1 FYVFALQS
9 ASDIWQDSFKCL
21 LAYDLGDWPAND
33 LLRSKAKHSSIS
45 VAHEQIS
52 KFCTATGEQKR
63 SVVYDCAQIV
73 FSAQRRRRAVRL
85 GSAKNTFAIEFVR
98 SVPFGR
104 SAIHEIPLRRTK
116 GDDQSG
122 FRFSGITNVRLE
134 RLVPWIQP
142 KKEYF
147 NISNN

>member
-1 FYVFALQS
+1 MDFTLVFYVFALQR

-63 SVVYDCAQIV
+63 SVAYDCAQIV

-85 GSAKNTFAIEFVR
+85 GSAKIFAIKFVR
-98 SVPFGR
+98 SVPFER
-104 SAIHEIPLRRTK
+104 SAHAIPPRWTK
-116 GDDQSG
+116 GDDQPEARS
-122 FRFSGITNVRLE
+122 FRCGRKWTR
-134 RLVPWIQP
+134 
-142 KKEYF
+142 
-147 NISNN
+147 

>member
-1 FYVFALQS
+1 MDFTLVFYVFALQH
-9 ASDIWQDSFKCL
+9 ASDMWQDSFKCL

-63 SVVYDCAQIV
+63 SVAYDCAQIV

-98 SVPFGR
+98 SACR
-104 SAIHEIPLRRTK
+104 SGAVQFMRFPYAAQK
-116 GDDQSG
+116 GT
-122 FRFSGITNVRLE
+122 IKAV
-134 RLVPWIQP
+134 
-142 KKEYF
+142 
-147 NISNN
+147 